1 VIVWVLAA
9 IAMVQAAVITFW
21 LFPASSTSSAA
32 AGNMGSI
39 VVTSQPPDAAVL
51 IDDVPRGLT
60 PLTISL
66 VPGRHQVTVGLDG
79 AMRNQSVDVVAGSEA
94 PVHFDIGPAP
104 ANAPAA
110 SAAAAAPAAGAAAAL
125 PAAMTGALNINTEPA
140 GVQVFVDDVR
150 RGVAPL
156 SVTDLKPGVH
166 VVTVRDSRRSVAQ
179 RVTVTPGAVATVF
192 IAMGGRSEFES
203 GSLAI
208 TSPIPVQ
215 IREQGALVGTSESP
229 AVLLSTGR
237 HNLELTNPELNYR
250 VERTVEIQ
258 AGRRSSLEL
267 TVPNGV
273 LNINAIPWAEVWIAG
288 RALGET
294 PIANV
299 AVPIGTHE
307 VVFRHPELGERRQS
321 VTVRTGGPTRV
332 GIDLRKGQ

>member
-1 VIVWVLAA
+1 V
-9 IAMVQAAVITFW
+9 
-21 LFPASSTSSAA
+21 
-32 AGNMGSI
+32 
-39 VVTSQPPDAAVL
+39 
-51 IDDVPRGLT
+51 
-60 PLTISL
+60 
-66 VPGRHQVTVGLDG
+66 
-79 AMRNQSVDVVAGSEA
+79 
-94 PVHFDIGPAP
+94 
-104 ANAPAA
+104 
-110 SAAAAAPAAGAAAAL
+110 
-125 PAAMTGALNINTEPA
+125 TGALNVNTEPA
-140 GVQVFVDDVR
+140 GVLVFVDNVR

-156 SVTDLKPGVH
+156 SVTDLKPGLH
-166 VVTVRDSRRSVAQ
+166 VVTVRDSRRSIAQ
-179 RVTVTPGAVATVF
+179 RVTVNPGAVATVF

-208 TSPIPVQ
+208 KSPIPVQ
-215 IREQGALVGTSESP
+215 IRERGALLGTSESA

-250 VERTVEIQ
+250 VQRTVEIQ

-299 AVPIGTHE
+299 AVRIGTHE
-307 VVFRHPELGERRQS
+307 LVFRHPELGERRQS
-321 VTVRTGGPTRV
+321 VAVRAGAPTRI